1 MLGQVFDRFV
11 EASPVSVMVRGLLER
26 VVGADKLDAFFY
38 RVANKQYT
46 RKLLFSTLFDMMC
59 TVVCGIRPSIH
70 ATYTSSVEEIG
81 VSVTAVYDK
90 LNGIELNTASAL
102 VKESA
107 RELQPLIEEMGGG
120 LEPLLP
126 GYRIKI
132 LDGNCLDATQH
143 RIKELREIQG
153 GALPG
158 KSLVVL
164 DPEWMLATHVFPCE
178 NGHAQERSL
187 VEDVLW
193 TVEPG
198 DVWIAD
204 RNLCTRRFAFGVA
217 RRNAYF
223 IIRHHQQVSFEA
235 LEPLREKGRTD
246 TGKVSEQRVW
256 VTDEQGQKQELRRI
270 RIELDE
276 PTSEGDEEIFILTNL
291 PQEVAD
297 AKRIACL
304 YRKRWTIEGAFQELA
319 ENLCSEINTLGYPK
333 AALFG
338 FCVALVTYNVLS
350 AVKAALRS
358 VHGVEKVENEIS
370 GYYLALEIS
379 GTYQGMMI
387 AIPEEH
393 WSIFSQLE
401 IPQLAERMIQLAT
414 KVRLSAFKK
423 HPRGPKKKPPQRNKK
438 RKQPHVSTAK
448 LLAVR

>member
-1 MLGQVFDRFV
+1 MLGQVFERFV
-11 EASPVSVMVRGLLER
+11 ESSPVSVMVRGLLER
-26 VVGADKLDAFFY
+26 VVGADQLDAFFY

-59 TVVCGIRPSIH
+59 KVVCGIHPTIH

-132 LDGNCLDATQH
+132 LDGNCLAATQH
-143 RIKELREIQG
+143 RIQELREIQG

-164 DPEWMLATHVFPCE
+164 DPAWMLATHVFPCE

-235 LEPLREKGRTD
+235 LEPLREVGRTD

-256 VTDEQGQKQELRRI
+256 VTDEQGQKQALRRI

-291 PQEVAD
+291 PPEVAD

-338 FCVALVTYNVLS
+338 FCVALVAYNVLS
-350 AVKAALRS
+350 AVKAALRR

-401 IPQLAERMIQLAT
+401 IPQLAERMIQLAM

-423 HPRGPKKKPPQRNKK
+423 HPRGPKKNPPQRKNK

-448 LLAVR
+448 LLGVQ